1 MAGLRALIEAVAE
14 QGAKKAAQA
23 VAERAPKVAVEEV
36 VEAAP
41 AAAKRAVAAPKEVAV
56 AKRFKEGDK
65 AGIYRG
71 SEAFGGISPQK
82 LGQMR
87 VEYLRKME
95 EGTPGRMWYDDTSKD
110 VYRLTGENPEAADKM
125 ANALAITS
133 AGTGVSP
140 NFMHAAK
147 AWNQAAVGDAVK
159 AGRFPNDMGKHIA
172 EAFDDPAASASG
184 LKRSPFSA
192 GLSVEWRGQD
202 FANRPTHDIH
212 DVRAW
217 GIKDPKTGED
227 WKKGVGEAGHRFL
240 DEQSDFVTDRAN
252 KTKLGGADDWTNYR
266 SQAAAWIAQKAEK
279 EGKSIEETAKHYG
292 DFINDHSA
300 QITREWVPGDNTG
313 HLIEALRADEPTRRA
328 FSDDMESIIR
338 GPQGIDLLASKMGAL
353 SDRTVSN
360 RGVYEGATNPGYA
373 SVIPSGKV
381 DAGRDYVTD
390 PSSEKLLD
398 AVAAAQGLLGSQ
410 KQSAW
415 NQLTGEAPISRA
427 GAYQIRRGT
436 PFSESELADL
446 NKITDSV
453 GGDIPQVDP
462 RGARVLEFGDEGG
475 KNRNAMVKALREAY
489 PDAEIIP
496 QARSGN
502 LFPVDENWNA
512 PEKYSTK
519 PYIDKIE
526 AAGPKVVAGFDEAM
540 KTIAPKALEKTQA
553 WAQKAGWTEAPWFE
567 TAMKGLA
574 EGGLARLKELQAAGA
589 VPAVF
594 LTDLTSILGEQEPQ
608 QP

>member
-1 MAGLRALIEAVAE
+1 MAGIRAIVEELLVKPAAKKISQAVAE
-14 QGAKKAAQA
+14 QAPKI
-23 VAERAPKVAVEEV
+23 VAEE
-36 VEAAP
+36 AP
-41 AAAKRAVAAPKEVAV
+41 AVAKRAVAAPKEVAV
-56 AKRFKEGDK
+56 AKRFKEGEK
-65 AGIYRG
+65 AGTYRG

-87 VEYLRKME
+87 VDYLRKME

-110 VYRLTGENPEAADKM
+110 VYRLTGENPESADKM

-159 AGRFPNDMGKHIA
+159 AGRFPNDMGRHIA
-172 EAFDDPAASASG
+172 EAFENPEASASG

-240 DEQSDFVTDRAN
+240 DEQADFVTDRAN
-252 KTKLGGADDWTNYR
+252 KTQLGGKDDWTNYR
-266 SQAAAWIAQKAEK
+266 AQAAAWIAQKAEK

-313 HLIEALRADEPTRRA
+313 HLVEALRADEPTRRA

-338 GPQGIDLLASKMGAL
+338 GPQGIDQLASKMGAL
-353 SDRTVSN
+353 SDRTVAN

-381 DAGRDYVTD
+381 EAGKTYVTD

-398 AVAAAQGLLGSQ
+398 AVAAAQGLLGTQ

-415 NQLTGEAPISRA
+415 NHLTGEAPIKSA
-427 GAYQIRRGT
+427 GAYQVRRGT
-436 PFSESELADL
+436 PFSEDELAKL
-446 NKITDSV
+446 QTITDRV

-462 RGARVLEFGDEGG
+462 RGARVLEFGDVGSDS
-475 KNRNAMVKALREAY
+475 RNAMVKALREAY
-489 PDAEIIP
+489 PEADVVP

-540 KTIAPKALEKTQA
+540 KTMAPAALEKTQK
-553 WAQKAGWTEAPWFE
+553 WAQKTGWTEAPWFE

-574 EGGLARLKELQAAGA
+574 EGGLAKLKELQAAGV

-594 LTDLTSILGEQEPQ
+594 LTDLASIMGEEQPQ

>member
-1 MAGLRALIEAVAE
+1 MAGLRAIIENIAE
-14 QGAKKAAQA
+14 AGAKKASKAI
-23 VAERAPKVAVEEV
+23 AEAAPKIIDEV
-36 VEAAP
+36 VEISP
-41 AAAKRAVAAPKEVAV
+41 KAAKRAVEAPKEVAV

-87 VEYLRKME
+87 VDYLRKME

-110 VYRLTGENPEAADKM
+110 VYRLTGEDAGDADKM

-159 AGRFPNDMGKHIA
+159 AGRFPNDMGRHIA
-172 EAFDDPAASASG
+172 EAFDNPEASASG

-240 DEQSDFVTDRAN
+240 DEQADFVTDRAN
-252 KTKLGGADDWTNYR
+252 KTQLGGKDDWTNYR
-266 SQAAAWIAQKAEK
+266 AQAAAWIAQKAEK

-313 HLIEALRADEPTRRA
+313 HLLEALRADEPTRRA
-328 FSDDMESIIR
+328 FSDDMESIVR
-338 GPQGIDLLASKMGAL
+338 GPQGIDMLARKMGAL
-353 SDRTVSN
+353 SDRAVDN

-373 SVIPSGKV
+373 SIIPAGKV
-381 DAGRDYVTD
+381 EAGKSYVTD

-398 AVAAAQGLLGSQ
+398 AVAAAQGLLGTQ

-415 NQLTGEAPISRA
+415 NHLTGEAPIKSA
-427 GAYQIRRGT
+427 GAYQVRRGT
-436 PFSESELADL
+436 PFTEDELAKL
-446 NKITDSV
+446 QSITDSV

-462 RGARVLEFGDEGG
+462 RGARVLEFGDVGSDS
-475 KNRNAMVKALREAY
+475 RNKMVKALREAY
-489 PDAEIIP
+489 PDADVIP

-512 PEKYSTK
+512 PEKYSMK
-519 PYIDKIE
+519 PYIEKIE

-540 KTIAPKALEKTQA
+540 KTMAPQALAKTQA

-594 LTDLTSILGEQEPQ
+594 LTDLASIMGEQEPQ
-608 QP
+608 QR